1 MHLLHAWWRGPFEDL
16 LPQEKSYFPRTSPE
30 GTLVFLGFIFFLLK
44 CGFLLNFLCYISL
57 FFIDS
62 NHRKLNCFSDVK
74 KNKYIEYFKLK
85 SYCRLFHIVRM
96 IIPRVPKWNMISIP
110 RENTT
115 F

>member
-74 KNKYIEYFKLK
+74 KKLNILNISNLIILSAF
-85 SYCRLFHIVRM
+85 SYC
-96 IIPRVPKWNMISIP
+96 
-110 RENTT
+110 
-115 F
+115 

>member
-30 GTLVFLGFIFFLLK
+30 GTLVFLGFIFFFLLK

-74 KNKYIEYFKLK
+74 KNKYIEYFKLN
-85 SYCRLFHIVRM
+85 HIVGFF
-96 IIPRVPKWNMISIP
+96 ILL
-110 RENTT
+110 EC
-115 F
+115 